1 MIVRLIAFVIPL
13 GLDSFAVS
21 TALGLGGLSPRQRL
35 RVSLVFAAF
44 EGLTPAMGLLVGSAI
59 GKSIGSAADYLAGL
73 LLIGY
78 ALVVLLRHEND
89 SAGASKMCATHG
101 LALVLLGL
109 SVSMDELA
117 VGFTLGLSRVPV
129 LPALLLIALQ
139 AFVVSQIG
147 IRVGARLSGR
157 FREGTQRAAGGILGL
172 LGIWLILDAPVSQ

>member
-1 MIVRLIAFVIPL
+1 
-13 GLDSFAVS
+13 
-21 TALGLGGLSPRQRL
+21 
-35 RVSLVFAAF
+35 
-44 EGLTPAMGLLVGSAI
+44 
-59 GKSIGSAADYLAGL
+59 
-73 LLIGY
+73 
-78 ALVVLLRHEND
+78 
-89 SAGASKMCATHG
+89 MCATHG